1 MFNEANS
8 NVITSKPKNIFSI
21 SFCFSEIYIKLG
33 LLWTRR
39 WASEVISFSNY
50 RFLKVGLL
58 KYLKRPVSEHFW
70 TVNMLKGRKHCL
82 NLHRRNFVR
91 FSHHSERKSVQ
102 KNSVLLVSKIL
113 RLFVNIFTPGDKYS
127 LSVKTSV

>member
-1 MFNEANS
+1 MQLPQNQ
-8 NVITSKPKNIFSI
+8 KIFSQFL
-21 SFCFSEIYIKLG
+21 SAFQRS
-33 LLWTRR
+33 T
-39 WASEVISFSNY
+39 SNLDY
-50 RFLKVGLL
+50 FEPEDEPQRLKVGLL
-58 KYLKRPVSEHFW
+58 KCLKRPVSEHFW